1 MLFRSGGRYKRI
13 RRRCKRKPSPELY
26 QFKLECL
33 AELEKLSEMGLIDLY
48 YGDES
53 HVCTEGYVPYGW
65 QFPGEDV
72 FIPSE
77 KGAKINCFGLV
88 SRSNKCHFRT
98 TSANIDAHFIC
109 SELEMLSFQICRP
122 TFLVLDNAR
131 VHTSKV
137 IQERMAFWQERGLYL
152 FFLPPYSPELNLSE
166 TVWRK
171 LKKEWL
177 KPEDYAEPDALFY
190 ATNRCLASIG
200 RELSINFS
208 PFNLN

>member
-1 MLFRSGGRYKRI
+1 M
-13 RRRCKRKPSPELY
+13 
-26 QFKLECL
+26 
-33 AELEKLSEMGLIDLY
+33 AELEKLSESGLIDLY

-53 HVCTEGYVPYGW
+53 GVCTEGYVPYGR

-72 FIPSE
+72 FIPSDRS
-77 KGAKINCFGLV
+77 AKVNCFGLV
-88 SRSNKCHFRT
+88 SRSNKCIFST
-98 TSANIDAHFIC
+98 TAQSIC
-109 SELEMLSFQICRP
+109 SSFIVGELEMLSFQLKRP

-131 VHTSKV
+131 VHSSKAV
-137 IQERMAFWQERGLYL
+137 KERMPFWQQRGLFI
-152 FFLPPYSPELNLSE
+152 FFLPPYSPELNLAE
-166 TVWRK
+166 TMWRK

-200 RELSINFS
+200 KGLSINFS

>member
-1 MLFRSGGRYKRI
+1 
-13 RRRCKRKPSPELY
+13 
-26 QFKLECL
+26 
-33 AELEKLSEMGLIDLY
+33 MGLIGLF

-53 HVCTEGYVPYGW
+53 HVCTVGYVPYGW

-77 KGAKINCFGLV
+77 KGAKTNCFGLIG
-88 SRSNKCHFRT
+88 RDNKCHFRT
-98 TSANIDAHFIC
+98 TGGSTGSHFIYG
-109 SELEMLSFQICRP
+109 ELERLSFQICRP
-122 TFLVLDNAR
+122 TFPVLDCAR

-137 IQERMAFWQERGLYL
+137 IQERMGYWQQRGLFL

-177 KPEDYAEPDALFY
+177 KPEGYAEPDILFY

-200 RELSINFS
+200 GELSIKFS
-208 PFNLN
+208 AFSLN

>member
-1 MLFRSGGRYKRI
+1 
-13 RRRCKRKPSPELY
+13 
-26 QFKLECL
+26 L
-33 AELEKLSEMGLIDLY
+33 AELEKLSQAGLIDLY
-48 YGDES
+48 FGDES

-77 KGAKINCFGLV
+77 KGAKINCFGII
-88 SRSNKCHFRT
+88 SRSNECRFWT
-98 TSANIDAHFIC
+98 TCENIDANFIC
-109 SELEMLSFQICRP
+109 RELDMLSFQIRKP
-122 TFLVLDNAR
+122 TFLVLDNAS

-137 IQERMAFWQERGLYL
+137 VRERMAYWQERGLYL

-177 KPEDYAEPDALFY
+177 RPEDYAEPDALFY

-200 RELSINFS
+200 RELRINFS